1 MPQKHYRESTDGAPS
16 NDINVPVLIYKIC
29 IILLNIWRPVKKKY
43 LHILKILETYMYI
56 FKFKDKGK
64 SIVRVIAASKS
75 MKFGEKNYLMNMD
88 ILWNSCVQTI
98 FTRILLDFQHFG
110 HLALLGLLSLSK
122 FFWFSRS
129 HSLFKFNFHWEV
141 ISEWTVLTFGSL
153 VLFKLNLPLI
163 QYCSSLHHHSFWKIV
178 LHDEV

>member
-1 MPQKHYRESTDGAPS
+1 M
-16 NDINVPVLIYKIC
+16 
-29 IILLNIWRPVKKKY
+29 Y
-43 LHILKILETYMYI
+43 L

-129 HSLFKFNFHWEV
+129 HSLF
-141 ISEWTVLTFGSL
+141 
-153 VLFKLNLPLI
+153 
-163 QYCSSLHHHSFWKIV
+163 
-178 LHDEV
+178 